1 MASHVSLDGKL
12 TSHDETCHGLFPER
26 LVKDPVFIQHVMVS
40 TVFGAGVVLFGAGY
54 AIFLALSRLQGMSR
68 KRRMLGWIAIGW
80 YLLLVFCVLGLV
92 QTLHLRGW
100 WFGLVVLMLIGY
112 FVGPRFIWR
121 LSDEMHSNE

>member
-1 MASHVSLDGKL
+1 MASHVSFDGKL
-12 TSHDETCHGLFPER
+12 TSHDETCHGLFLER

-54 AIFLALSRLQGMSR
+54 AIFLALSRLQGMAR

-80 YLLLVFCVLGLV
+80 YLLLIFCVLGLV

-100 WFGLVVLMLIGY
+100 WLGLVVLMLIGY